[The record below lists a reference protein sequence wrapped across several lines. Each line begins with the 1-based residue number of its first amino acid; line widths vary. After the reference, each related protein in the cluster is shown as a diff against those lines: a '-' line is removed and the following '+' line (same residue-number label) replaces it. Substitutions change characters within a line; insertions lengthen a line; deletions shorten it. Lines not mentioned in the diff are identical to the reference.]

1 MVPLFTLMV
10 PELEPFT
17 LMAEAPVP
25 ALFVTVPSLLKLC
38 TPLLVKTW
46 SSPVIFIV
54 PEAPI
59 PMVPLSRRKFPAAHV
74 RAPLFVKV
82 PPVFMKATPAV
93 VLEEAAPD
101 ARTIL
106 LLRLPLCH
114 SIPPVTLR
122 NPAPLI
128 VPEVKSNV
136 PFIITSSPVP
146 SLSVS
151 VEVMV
156 NVPPVPTIVW
166 SVVMPLFTVTVWPV
180 LMVITPS
187 ELEGATI
194 AATKLVPLCRCQVDA
209 ALQLPDAALW

>member
-1 MVPLFTLMV
+1 MFVSTALLTSARPIVVFEETE
-10 PELEPFT
+10 PEANCTPVFMEPDCQ
-17 LMAEAPVP
+17 
-25 ALFVTVPSLLKLC
+25 LKLLFIFML
-38 TPLLVKTW
+38 PA
-46 SSPVIFIV
+46 PFIV
-54 PEAPI
+54 PPEKINAP
-59 PMVPLSRRKFPAAHV
+59 F
-74 RAPLFVKV
+74 
-82 PPVFMKATPAV
+82 T
-93 VLEEAAPD
+93 
-101 ARTIL
+101 
-106 LLRLPLCH
+106 
-114 SIPPVTLR
+114 
-122 NPAPLI
+122 
-128 VPEVKSNV
+128 
-136 PFIITSSPVP
+136 ITSSPVP